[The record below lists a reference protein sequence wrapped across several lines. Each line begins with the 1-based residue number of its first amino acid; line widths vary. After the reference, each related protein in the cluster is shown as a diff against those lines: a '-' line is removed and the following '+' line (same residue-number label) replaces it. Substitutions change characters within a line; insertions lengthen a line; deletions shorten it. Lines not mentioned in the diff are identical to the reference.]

1 MISQPMK
8 LSMENL
14 FQCYIDVSRVLLEC
28 TCYFCTFTNGYA
40 IILIKKTIEYFVLE
54 CL

>member
-8 LSMENL
+8 LSMENS
-14 FQCYIDVSRVLLEC
+14 FQCHIDVSRVLLEC
-28 TCYFCTFTNGYA
+28 TCYFCTFTYGYA
-40 IILIKKTIEYFVLE
+40 IFVRKKTIEYFVLE